1 MTKRFDRRHRWAA
14 LRSIGQVATYRVLVN
29 VLRVAEHPVDVLG
42 RYGLGRGDYPAVVSL
57 RSPTGRIMLT
67 AHTPDDILTINEVFF
82 RLDYRATGRDEVVV
96 DFGANIGV
104 SAAYFLSRGERVRV
118 YAFEPLP
125 QNVERLRA
133 NLAPFGGRLELSEDA
148 VGLYTGTA
156 EFGWEPTGRY
166 GGIGNA
172 TGNYLRVRC
181 VEVNEALQRVLDEHG
196 RIDILKIDVE
206 TLEGALLETITSDVA
221 ARIDRL
227 YVELRSASNPL
238 AATHAMRQR
247 GNVACFTRRPDP
259 AR

>member
-1 MTKRFDRRHRWAA
+1 MKSPFDRRDRWAA
-14 LRSIGQVATYRVLVN
+14 LRSVVQPATYGVLVN
-29 VLRVAEHPVDVLG
+29 VLRVAERPVDVLG
-42 RYGLGRGDYPAVVSL
+42 RYALGRGGYPAVVSL
-57 RSPTGRIMLT
+57 RSPIGRIMLT
-67 AHTPDDILTINEVFF
+67 AHTADDILTINEVFF

-104 SAAYFLSRGERVRV
+104 SAAYFLSRSDRVRV

-133 NLAPFGGRLELSEDA
+133 NLAPFASRLEFRQDA

-172 TGNYLRVRC
+172 TGNYIRVPC
-181 VEVNEALQRVLDEHG
+181 VEVNEALHRVLDEHG
-196 RIDILKIDVE
+196 RIDIVKIDVE
-206 TLEGALLETITSDVA
+206 TLEGALLEALTSDVV

-227 YVELRSASNPL
+227 YVELRPASNPL
-238 AATHAMRQR
+238 AATHAMHQR
-247 GNVACFTRRPDP
+247 GSVACFTCRPDP